1 MERSGNSSKSP
12 VRMQDLNDVDKTLN
26 SIEISKLVVQKLHLD
41 PIEPIEYSTGGDHRE
56 GADD

>member
-1 MERSGNSSKSP
+1 
-12 VRMQDLNDVDKTLN
+12 MQDLNDVDKTLN